1 MHRHD
6 NGRMMKKIIL
16 DTDPGTDV
24 DDAVALALCLQSP
37 EIDLAGVTIVAGDVD
52 TRGQIALRM
61 LEAAGRTDIPV
72 ALGAREPLI
81 GESRFAW
88 GGWEG
93 KGILERFDDALSAD
107 VRPAWKFLA
116 ERTAESPGEL
126 TVVPIGPLTNIAL
139 AIRAFPAFRKN
150 VKEIVLMGGNGRF
163 GPEAWKTPVREYN
176 VGSDAE
182 AARIVFESGIPIT
195 MVTLDV
201 TLQVTIE
208 RAMVSK
214 LRGTG
219 NPLSKTV
226 ADQLEIYL
234 DAHGRQKTFMHDPL
248 AVALLVDPALCRRER
263 MLVRVETRGE
273 FTSGMTVCTEVP
285 EKDSNAGVC
294 VSVDAERFEG
304 FLCGRLLGEQNA
316 RLNPGAKS

>member
-1 MHRHD
+1 
-6 NGRMMKKIIL
+6 MKKILL
-16 DTDPGTDV
+16 DTDIGTDV

-61 LEAAGRTDIPV
+61 REAAWRSDIPV
-72 ALGAREPLI
+72 ALGAREPII

-93 KGILERFDDALSAD
+93 KGIVDRFDETLRPDTT
-107 VRPAWKFLA
+107 PAWELLGK
-116 ERTAESPGEL
+116 RTAESPGEF

-139 AIRAFPAFRKN
+139 AIKTFPAFREN
-150 VKEIVLMGGNGRF
+150 VKMIALMGGNGRF
-163 GPEAWKTPVREYN
+163 GPEAWNTPVREYN
-176 VGSDAE
+176 IGSDAE

-201 TLQVTIE
+201 TLQVKIQ

-214 LRGTG
+214 LRDTG
-219 NPLSKTV
+219 ATLAKTV

-234 DAHGRQKTFMHDPL
+234 DAHRRDWTFMHDPL
-248 AVALLVDPALCRRER
+248 AVALLVDPTLCRREK
-263 MLVRVETRGE
+263 MLVSVETQGE
-273 FTSGMTVCTEVP
+273 FTSGMTVCSGVP
-285 EKDSNAGVC
+285 ETDSNAEVC
-294 VSVDAERFEG
+294 VSVDPERFEE
-304 FLCGRLLGEQNA
+304 FLCARLLGA
-316 RLNPGAKS
+316 